1 MEMTPETWKQVK
13 ALLESA
19 LDLAPAQ
26 RADFLRQKCPDDAMR
41 REVEKLLEN
50 HEKAGDFLSKA
61 VMNPRVAIPR
71 EVPDTGSGG
80 DFASSG
86 SAAGTT
92 SSAAARLGEALHNY
106 RILSKLGEGGMGQ
119 VWLAEQTAPLRRQV
133 ALKLIRVGMYDDSI
147 LQRFES
153 ERQSLASM
161 NHPSIAKVF
170 DAGTTPDG
178 QPYFAMEYV
187 PGLPITHYCDR
198 KRLKIS
204 ERLDLFVQTCEGV
217 QHAHHKAII
226 HRDLKPANILV
237 VEVDGKATPR
247 IIDFGLAKAATPEVQ
262 AEGPL
267 TGVGA
272 FVGTPGYMSPEQ
284 VNPDLHDIDTRTDVY
299 SLGVVLYE
307 LLTGFL
313 PFDTKRGDQR
323 FADKFRQLRE
333 EDPPLPS
340 TKVHADRESS
350 TTKAEERS
358 TDPKQLV
365 SQLRG
370 DLDWITMKA
379 LERDRGRRYG
389 TPSELA
395 ADISRYMHH
404 EPVSARPA
412 SSAYKL
418 RKYVRR
424 HRFGVAVGAA
434 MALLLAGFAV
444 MQALQLRRI
453 TRERDRANRIT
464 DFTVGMFKVSD
475 PNEARGNKITA
486 REILDKASND
496 IEAGLA
502 KDVEVQSDLM
512 TVMAKTYINLGLF
525 TRAHGLAE
533 RALENRRRALGPNH
547 PKTLESMTQLGWI
560 LDREGHDLEAEKVT
574 RQTLDLQRRVLGP
587 EDALTLETTD
597 NLGIVL
603 EKQGHYAEE
612 EKLERELV
620 AIRSRKLGPEHPQT
634 LRSMLNL
641 GDALHGESR
650 FQDAEKQFRQL
661 LEIERRVW
669 GSGHP
674 SILATMHNLANVIQ
688 EQGRYDEAEALYRET
703 LETEQRVLGPE
714 HPDTASTMTTLA
726 NTIMYGQG
734 RSAEA
739 ETLYRTALELAQRTL
754 GPEHS
759 YTTGAEE
766 GLANVVASQGHYAE
780 AEKLHREILD
790 IRMRVLGP
798 DHTDTLLS
806 QYNLGDVLFREG
818 HLSEADKLFR
828 ETLASQTRVLGAEN
842 PDTLAS
848 KAFLAR
854 ILIKEENPR
863 EAEELARQAYD
874 VQLRILGPQHS
885 DTLNSLQYLG
895 NALVNSHRYDEV
907 KKLFAETIEKIGKS
921 QGGNASAAWYNFACV
936 AVVANRPNEAL
947 QYLREAID
955 LGYSDAE
962 HLLADDDLKQLR
974 RDPRFASLV
983 SEARKR
989 TAASTQKKED

>member
-13 ALLESA
+13 ELLESA

-26 RADFLRQKCPDDAMR
+26 RADFLKQECPDEAVR

-50 HEKAGDFLSKA
+50 HEQAGNFLSNA
-61 VMNPRVAIPR
+61 VMNPRVALPR
-71 EVPDTGSGG
+71 EVPENGPGGDSASAGSG
-80 DFASSG
+80 
-86 SAAGTT
+86 AGT
-92 SSAAARLGEALHNY
+92 SSAAARLGQALGNY

-133 ALKLIRVGMYDDSI
+133 ALKLIRVGMYDESV

-153 ERQSLASM
+153 ERQSLATM

-187 PGLPITHYCDR
+187 PGMPITHYCDR

-204 ERLDLFVQTCEGV
+204 ERLQLFVQVCEGV
-217 QHAHHKAII
+217 QHAHQKAIM

-237 VEVDGKATPR
+237 EEVDGKATPR
-247 IIDFGLAKAATPEVQ
+247 IIDFGLAKAVTP
-262 AEGPL
+262 AAPGEGL
-267 TGVGA
+267 HTQVGA

-313 PFDTKRGDQR
+313 PFDTKRDDQR

-333 EDPPLPS
+333 EDPPPPS
-340 TKVHADRESS
+340 TKVRADRESS
-350 TTKAEERS
+350 TTRAEERS
-358 TDPKQLV
+358 TDRNQLV
-365 SQLRG
+365 SLLRG

-379 LERDRGRRYG
+379 LERDRARRYG

-395 ADISRYMHH
+395 ADIRRYLHH
-404 EPVSARPA
+404 EPVSVRPA

-434 MALLLAGFAV
+434 LALLLAGFAV

-464 DFTVGMFKVSD
+464 DFMVGMFKVSD

-502 KDVEVQSDLM
+502 KDVEVQSQFM
-512 TVMAKTYINLGLF
+512 QVMAQTYINLGLF
-525 TRAHGLAE
+525 ARAHGLAD
-533 RALENRRRALGPNH
+533 RALENRRRALGPNNR
-547 PKTLESMTQLGWI
+547 KTLESMTQLGWI
-560 LDREGHDLEAEKVT
+560 LDREGHDLEAEKLI
-574 RQTLDLQRRVLGP
+574 RETLDLQRRVLGP
-587 EDALTLETTD
+587 EDPLTLETTD
-597 NLGIVL
+597 NLGIIL
-603 EKQGHYAEE
+603 EKQGHYQEE

-620 AIRSRKLGPEHPQT
+620 AIRTRKLGPEHPQT

-641 GDALHGESR
+641 ADALHGENRLPES
-650 FQDAEKQFRQL
+650 EKQFRQL
-661 LEIERRVW
+661 LAIERRLW

-674 SILATMHNLANVIQ
+674 SILATMHNLANVLQ
-688 EQGRYDEAEALYRET
+688 EQGRYDEAEILYRET

-726 NTIMYGQG
+726 NAIIYGQG
-734 RSAEA
+734 RSSEA
-739 ETLYRTALELAQRTL
+739 EVLYRKALEVAQRTL
-754 GPEHS
+754 GPEHP

-766 GLANVVASQGHYAE
+766 GLANVVSTQGHYAE
-780 AEKLHREILD
+780 AEKLHREILA
-790 IRMRVLGP
+790 IRMRLLGP
-798 DHTDTLLS
+798 DHADTLLS
-806 QYNLGDVLFREG
+806 QFNLGDVLFREG
-818 HLSEADKLFR
+818 HLAEADKLFR
-828 ETLASQTRVLGAEN
+828 ETLKSQTRVLGVEN

-854 ILIKEENPR
+854 ILIKEGNPR
-863 EAEELARQAYD
+863 EAEELARQAYE
-874 VQLRILGPQHS
+874 VQLRVLGPQHA

-895 NALVNSHRYDEV
+895 NALVNRHRYDEV

-921 QGGNASAAWYNFACV
+921 QGGGASAAWYNYACV

-962 HLLADDDLKQLR
+962 HLQTDDDLKPLR
-974 RDPRFASLV
+974 RDPRFTSLV

-989 TAASTQKKED
+989 TAASTQKAD

>member
-26 RADFLRQKCPDDAMR
+26 RADFLQQECPDQAVR

-50 HEKAGDFLSKA
+50 HEQAGNFLSNA
-61 VMNPRVAIPR
+61 VMNPRVALPR
-71 EVPDTGSGG
+71 EVPENGSGG
-80 DFASSG
+80 DPAS
-86 SAAGTT
+86 AGAGAGT
-92 SSAAARLGEALHNY
+92 SSAAARLGQALGNY

-133 ALKLIRVGMYDDSI
+133 ALKLIRVGMYDESV

-153 ERQSLASM
+153 ERQSLATM

-187 PGLPITHYCDR
+187 PGLPITHYCNE
-198 KRLKIS
+198 KRLKIN
-204 ERLDLFVQTCEGV
+204 ERLQLFVQVCEGV
-217 QHAHHKAII
+217 QHAHQKAIM

-237 VEVDGKATPR
+237 GEVDGKATPR
-247 IIDFGLAKAATPEVQ
+247 IIDFGLAKAVSPAAPG
-262 AEGPL
+262 EGLL
-267 TGVGA
+267 TQVGA

-284 VNPDLHDIDTRTDVY
+284 VDPDLHDIDTRTDVY

-313 PFDTKRGDQR
+313 PFDTKRDDHR

-333 EDPPLPS
+333 EDPPPPS
-340 TKVHADRESS
+340 TKVRADRESS
-350 TTKAEERS
+350 TTRAEERS

-365 SQLRG
+365 SLLRG
-370 DLDWITMKA
+370 DLDWIAMKA
-379 LERDRGRRYG
+379 LERDRARRYG

-395 ADISRYMHH
+395 ADIRRYLHH
-404 EPVSARPA
+404 EPVTVRPA

-434 MALLLAGFAV
+434 LALLLAGFAV

-464 DFTVGMFKVSD
+464 DFMVGMFKVSD

-502 KDVEVQSDLM
+502 KDVEVQSQFM
-512 TVMAKTYINLGLF
+512 QVMAQTYINLGLF
-525 TRAHGLAE
+525 ARAHGLAD
-533 RALENRRRALGPNH
+533 RALGNRRRVLGPNNR
-547 PKTLESMTQLGWI
+547 KTLESMTQLGWI
-560 LDREGHDLEAEKVT
+560 LDREGRDLEAEKQI
-574 RQTLDLQRRVLGP
+574 RETLDLQRRVLGP
-587 EDALTLETTD
+587 EDPLTLETTD

-603 EKQGHYAEE
+603 EKEGHYAEE
-612 EKLERELV
+612 EKLERGLV
-620 AIRSRKLGPEHPQT
+620 AIRTRKLGPEHPQT

-641 GDALHGESR
+641 AGALHGENHLAES
-650 FQDAEKQFRQL
+650 EKQFRQL
-661 LEIERRVW
+661 LAVERRVW

-674 SILATMHNLANVIQ
+674 SVLATMHNLANVLQ

-703 LETEQRVLGPE
+703 LATEQRVLGPD

-726 NTIMYGQG
+726 NTIINGQG
-734 RSAEA
+734 RSSEA
-739 ETLYRTALELAQRTL
+739 ELLYRKALEVAQRTL
-754 GPEHS
+754 GPEHP

-766 GLANVVASQGHYAE
+766 GLANMVASQGHYAE
-780 AEKLHREILD
+780 AEKLHREILA
-790 IRMRVLGP
+790 IRMRLLGP
-798 DHTDTLLS
+798 DHADTLLS

-818 HLSEADKLFR
+818 HLPEADKLFR
-828 ETLASQTRVLGAEN
+828 ETLNSQTRVLGVEN

-854 ILIKEENPR
+854 ILIKEGNPR
-863 EAEELARQAYD
+863 EAEELARQAYE
-874 VQLRILGPQHS
+874 VQLRVLGPQHA
-885 DTLNSLQYLG
+885 DTLSSLQYLG
-895 NALVNSHRYDEV
+895 NALVDSHRYDEV
-907 KKLFAETIEKIGKS
+907 KKLFADTIEQIGKS
-921 QGGNASAAWYNFACV
+921 QGGDASAAWYNYACV

-955 LGYSDAE
+955 HGYSDAE
-962 HLLADDDLKQLR
+962 HLQTDDDLKPLR
-974 RDPRFASLV
+974 RNPRFTSLV

-989 TAASTQKKED
+989 TAASTQKAD

>member
-26 RADFLRQKCPDDAMR
+26 RADFLNQEGPDEAVR

-50 HEKAGDFLSKA
+50 HEQAGNFLSNA
-61 VMNPRVAIPR
+61 VMNPRVALPR
-71 EVPDTGSGG
+71 ELPENGPGG
-80 DFASSG
+80 HFASAG
-86 SAAGTT
+86 SDAGT
-92 SSAAARLGEALHNY
+92 SSAAARLGQALGNY

-133 ALKLIRVGMYDDSI
+133 ALKLIRVGMYDESV
-147 LQRFES
+147 LLRFES
-153 ERQSLASM
+153 ERQSLATM

-187 PGLPITHYCDR
+187 PGLPITHYCDG

-204 ERLDLFVQTCEGV
+204 ERLQLFVQVCEGV
-217 QHAHHKAII
+217 QHAHQKAIM

-237 VEVDGKATPR
+237 EEVDGKATPR
-247 IIDFGLAKAATPEVQ
+247 IIDFGLAKAVTP
-262 AEGPL
+262 AAPGEGLL
-267 TGVGA
+267 TQVGA

-313 PFDTKRGDQR
+313 PFDTKRDDQR

-333 EDPPLPS
+333 EDPPPPS
-340 TKVHADRESS
+340 TKVRADRESS
-350 TTKAEERS
+350 TTRAEERS

-365 SQLRG
+365 SLLRG
-370 DLDWITMKA
+370 DLDWITMKV
-379 LERDRGRRYG
+379 LERDRARRYG

-395 ADISRYMHH
+395 ADIRRYLLH
-404 EPVSARPA
+404 EPVTVRPA

-434 MALLLAGFAV
+434 LALLLAGFAV

-464 DFTVGMFKVSD
+464 DFMVGMFKVSD
-475 PNEARGNKITA
+475 PNEARGTKITA

-502 KDVEVQSDLM
+502 KDVEVQSQFM
-512 TVMAKTYINLGLF
+512 QVMAQTYINLGLF
-525 TRAHGLAE
+525 ARAHGLVD
-533 RALENRRRALGPNH
+533 RALENRRRALGPNNR
-547 PKTLESMTQLGWI
+547 KTLESMTQLGWI
-560 LDREGHDLEAEKVT
+560 LDREGHDLEAEKLI
-574 RQTLDLQRRVLGP
+574 RETLELQRRVLGP
-587 EDALTLETTD
+587 EDPLTLETTD
-597 NLGIVL
+597 NLGIIL
-603 EKQGHYAEE
+603 EKQGHYVEE

-620 AIRSRKLGPEHPQT
+620 AIRTRKLGPEHPQT

-641 GDALHGESR
+641 ADALHGESHLPES
-650 FQDAEKQFRQL
+650 EKQFRQL
-661 LEIERRVW
+661 LVIERRLW

-674 SILATMHNLANVIQ
+674 SMLATMHNLANVLQ

-726 NTIMYGQG
+726 NTIIYGQG
-734 RSAEA
+734 RSSEA
-739 ETLYRTALELAQRTL
+739 EVLYRKALEVAQRTL
-754 GPEHS
+754 GPEHP

-780 AEKLHREILD
+780 AEKLHRKILA
-790 IRMRVLGP
+790 IRMRLLGP
-798 DHTDTLLS
+798 DHADTLLS
-806 QYNLGDVLFREG
+806 QFNLGDVLFREG
-818 HLSEADKLFR
+818 RLPEADKLFR
-828 ETLASQTRVLGAEN
+828 ETLKSQTRVLGVEN

-854 ILIKEENPR
+854 ILIKEGNLR
-863 EAEELARQAYD
+863 EAEELARQAYE
-874 VQLRILGPQHS
+874 VQLRVLGPQHA
-885 DTLNSLQYLG
+885 DTLSSLQYLG
-895 NALVNSHRYDEV
+895 NALVNSHRYDEA
-907 KKLFAETIEKIGKS
+907 KKLFADTIEKIGKS
-921 QGGNASAAWYNFACV
+921 QGGDASAAWYNYACV
-936 AVVANRPNEAL
+936 AVLANRPNDAL
-947 QYLREAID
+947 QYLRQAID

-962 HLLADDDLKQLR
+962 HLQADDDLRPLR
-974 RDPRFASLV
+974 RDPRFTSLV
-983 SEARKR
+983 SDARKR
-989 TAASTQKKED
+989 TAASTQKAD

>member
-13 ALLESA
+13 ALLEPA
-19 LDLAPAQ
+19 LELAPAQ
-26 RADFLRQKCPDDAMR
+26 RADFLKQKCPDEATR
-41 REVEKLLEN
+41 REVEELLEN
-50 HEKAGDFLSKA
+50 HELAGNFLSNA

-71 EVPDTGSGG
+71 GVRENGPGSDFGSAGSG
-80 DFASSG
+80 
-86 SAAGTT
+86 AGT
-92 SSAAARLGEALHNY
+92 SSAGARLGQVLGNY

-133 ALKLIRVGMYDDSI
+133 ALKLIRVGIYDDSV

-161 NHPSIAKVF
+161 NHLSIAKVF

-187 PGLPITHYCDR
+187 PGLPITHYCDG

-204 ERLDLFVQTCEGV
+204 ERLHLFVQVCEGV
-217 QHAHHKAII
+217 QHAHQKAIM

-247 IIDFGLAKAATPEVQ
+247 IIDFGLAKAVTP
-262 AEGPL
+262 AAPTEGLL
-267 TGVGA
+267 TQVGA

-313 PFDTKRGDQR
+313 PFDKKSDDQR

-333 EDPPLPS
+333 EDPPTPS
-340 TKVHADRESS
+340 TKVRADRESS
-350 TTKAEERS
+350 ATKAKERS

-365 SQLRG
+365 SLLRG
-370 DLDWITMKA
+370 DLDGITMKG
-379 LERDRGRRYG
+379 LGRDPARRYG
-389 TPSELA
+389 TPSRIA
-395 ADISRYMHH
+395 ADIRRYLHH
-404 EPVSARPA
+404 EPVTVRPA

-424 HRFGVAVGAA
+424 HRFGVAVGTA
-434 MALLLAGFAV
+434 MALLLAGFAAV
-444 MQALQLRRI
+444 QALQLRRI
-453 TRERDRANRIT
+453 MRERDRANRIT
-464 DFTVGMFKVSD
+464 DFMVGMFKVSD
-475 PNEARGNKITA
+475 PNEARGNKIMA
-486 REILDKASND
+486 REILDKASNN

-502 KDVEVQSDLM
+502 KDVEVQSQFM
-512 TVMAKTYINLGLF
+512 QVMAQTYINLGLF
-525 TRAHGLAE
+525 ARAHRLAE
-533 RALENRRRALGPNH
+533 RALENRRRALGPNDR
-547 PKTLESMTQLGWI
+547 KTLESMTQLGWI
-560 LDREGHDLEAEKVT
+560 LDREGHDLEAEKLI
-574 RQTLDLQRRVLGP
+574 RETLELQRRVLGP
-587 EDALTLETTD
+587 EDRLTLETTD
-597 NLGIVL
+597 SLGIIL
-603 EKQGHYAEE
+603 EKEGHYAEE

-620 AIRSRKLGPEHPQT
+620 AIRTRKLGPEHPQT

-641 GDALHGESR
+641 ADALHGESHLPES
-650 FQDAEKQFRQL
+650 EKQFRQL
-661 LEIERRVW
+661 LEIERRVL

-674 SILATMHNLANVIQ
+674 SMLATMHNLANVIQ
-688 EQGRYDEAEALYRET
+688 EQGRYDEAEILYRET

-726 NTIMYGQG
+726 NAIIYGQG
-734 RSAEA
+734 RSSGAEV
-739 ETLYRTALELAQRTL
+739 LYRKALEVAQRTL
-754 GPEHS
+754 GPEHP

-766 GLANVVASQGHYAE
+766 GLANVVSTQGHYAE
-780 AEKLHREILD
+780 AEKLHREILA
-790 IRMRVLGP
+790 IPMRLLVP
-798 DHTDTLLS
+798 APPDTLLS

-818 HLSEADKLFR
+818 HLPEADKLFR
-828 ETLASQTRVLGAEN
+828 ETLKSQARVLGAES

-854 ILIKEENPR
+854 ILTKEGHAL
-863 EAEELARQAYD
+863 EAEVLARQAYE
-874 VQLRILGPQHS
+874 VQLRVLGPEHA
-885 DTLNSLQYLG
+885 DTLSSLQYLG
-895 NALVNSHRYDEV
+895 TALVNSHRYDEV
-907 KKLFAETIEKIGKS
+907 KKLFADTIEKIGGS
-921 QGGNASAAWYNFACV
+921 QGGNASAAWYNYACV

-955 LGYSDAE
+955 LGFSDAE
-962 HLLADDDLKQLR
+962 HLQADDDLKPLR
-974 RDPRFASLV
+974 RDPRFTSLV

-989 TAASTQKKED
+989 TAASTQKAD

>member
-1 MEMTPETWKQVK
+1 MQMTPETWKQVK

-19 LDLAPAQ
+19 LELAPAQ
-26 RADFLRQKCPDDAMR
+26 RADLLKQKCPDEAMR

-50 HEKAGDFLSKA
+50 HELAGNFLSNP

-71 EVPDTGSGG
+71 EVRENGPGG
-80 DFASSG
+80 DSG
-86 SAAGTT
+86 SAGSGAGT
-92 SSAAARLGEALHNY
+92 SSAAARLGQVLGNY

-133 ALKLIRVGMYDDSI
+133 ALKLIRVGIYDDSV

-161 NHPSIAKVF
+161 NHLSIAKVF

-187 PGLPITHYCDR
+187 PGLPITHYCDG

-204 ERLDLFVQTCEGV
+204 ERLHLFVQVCEGV
-217 QHAHHKAII
+217 QHAHQKAIM

-247 IIDFGLAKAATPEVQ
+247 IIDFGLAKAVTPT
-262 AEGPL
+262 APREGLL
-267 TGVGA
+267 TQVGA
-272 FVGTPGYMSPEQ
+272 FVGTPGYISPEQ

-313 PFDTKRGDQR
+313 PFDTKSDDQR

-333 EDPPLPS
+333 EDPPPPS
-340 TKVHADRESS
+340 TKVRADRESS

-365 SQLRG
+365 SLLRG

-379 LERDRGRRYG
+379 LERDRARRYG

-395 ADISRYMHH
+395 ADIRRYLHH
-404 EPVSARPA
+404 EPVTVRPA

-424 HRFGVAVGAA
+424 HRFGVAVGTAV
-434 MALLLAGFAV
+434 ALLLAGFAA
-444 MQALQLRRI
+444 MQALQVRRI
-453 TRERDRANRIT
+453 MRERDRANRIT
-464 DFTVGMFKVSD
+464 DFMVGMFKVSD
-475 PNEARGNKITA
+475 PNEARGNRITA
-486 REILDKASND
+486 REILDKASNN

-502 KDVEVQSDLM
+502 KDVEVQSQFM
-512 TVMAKTYINLGLF
+512 QVMAQTYINLGLF
-525 TRAHGLAE
+525 ARAHGLAE
-533 RALENRRRALGPNH
+533 RALENRRRALGPND

-560 LDREGHDLEAEKVT
+560 LDREGHDLEAEKLI
-574 RQTLDLQRRVLGP
+574 RETLDVQRRVLGP
-587 EDALTLETTD
+587 EDRLTLETTD
-597 NLGIVL
+597 NLGIIL

-620 AIRSRKLGPEHPQT
+620 AIRTRKLGPEHPQT

-641 GDALHGESR
+641 ADALHGESHL
-650 FQDAEKQFRQL
+650 AESEKQFRQL
-661 LEIERRVW
+661 LEIERRVL

-674 SILATMHNLANVIQ
+674 SMLATMHNLANVIQ

-726 NTIMYGQG
+726 NTIIYGQG
-734 RSAEA
+734 RSSEA
-739 ETLYRTALELAQRTL
+739 EVLYRKALEVARRTL
-754 GPEHS
+754 GPEHP

-766 GLANVVASQGHYAE
+766 GLANVVSSQGHYAE
-780 AEKLHREILD
+780 AEKLHREILA
-790 IRMRVLGP
+790 IRMRLLGP

-818 HLSEADKLFR
+818 HLPEADKLFR
-828 ETLASQTRVLGAEN
+828 ETLKSQARVLGAES

-854 ILIKEENPR
+854 ILTKEGHAP
-863 EAEELARQAYD
+863 EAEVLARQAYE
-874 VQLRILGPQHS
+874 VQLRVLGPQHA
-885 DTLNSLQYLG
+885 DTLSSLQYLG
-895 NALVNSHRYDEV
+895 TALVNSHRYDEV
-907 KKLFAETIEKIGKS
+907 KKLFADTIEKIGGS
-921 QGGNASAAWYNFACV
+921 QGGNASAAWYNYACV

-962 HLLADDDLKQLR
+962 HLQADDDLKPLR
-974 RDPRFASLV
+974 RDPRFTSLV

-989 TAASTQKKED
+989 PAASTQKAD